1 MISKIKE
8 FIKIFKYTW
17 HKYYEDKEYA
27 KRCVESLLYDLYIP
41 RKENANKVIS
51 ICKNLK
57 SIWTYLPKKQ
67 RGDYVQKTLD
77 LFEYGIHYEYDENNK
92 IIGNPKYNDGYG
104 LCNQYEYLTN
114 YLEKQYLK
122 AKKAYKQKNY
132 VEVISIHKKTYE
144 YLNDFDKKILD
155 W

>member
-17 HKYYEDKEYA
+17 YKYYEDKECA
-27 KRCVESLLYDLYIP
+27 KKCVEYLHNSYKG
-41 RKENANKVIS
+41 RKEGADTAIS

-67 RGDYVQKTLD
+67 RADYVQKTLD
-77 LFEYGIHYEYDENNK
+77 LLEYGIHYEYDENNTR
-92 IIGNPKYNDGYG
+92 IGNPKYNEGHG
-104 LCNQYEYLTN
+104 LCNQYEYLSE

-122 AKKAYKQKNY
+122 AKKTYKQKNY
-132 VEVISIHKKTYE
+132 AEVNSIYKETYE

-155 W
+155 C

>member
-8 FIKIFKYTW
+8 FNKIFKYTW
-17 HKYYEDKEYA
+17 HKYYEDKECA
-27 KRCVESLLYDLYIP
+27 KKCVEYLYNSYKG
-41 RKENANKVIS
+41 RKEGADIVIS

-57 SIWTYLPKKQ
+57 NIWTYLPKKQ
-67 RGDYVQKTLD
+67 RADYVQKTLD
-77 LFEYGIHYEYDENNK
+77 LLEYGIHYEYDENNK
-92 IIGNPKYNDGYG
+92 RIGTPKYNEGQG
-104 LCNQYEYLTN
+104 LCAQYEYLAN

-122 AKKAYKQKNY
+122 AKKEYKHRNY
-132 VEVISIHKKTYE
+132 IEIQFIYKEAYE